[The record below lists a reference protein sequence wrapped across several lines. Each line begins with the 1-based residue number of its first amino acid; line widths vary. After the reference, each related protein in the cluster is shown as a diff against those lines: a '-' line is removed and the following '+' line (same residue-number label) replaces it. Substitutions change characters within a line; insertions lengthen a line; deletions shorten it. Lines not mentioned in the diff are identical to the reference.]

1 MNYIEVKDVV
11 KKYDGHIALNHVS
24 LSVPEGSIYGL
35 LGPNG
40 AGKTSLIRILN
51 RITRPDSGTVLIG
64 GQPLTAERVA
74 QIGYMPEER
83 GLYKKMKVGEQI
95 VYLAQLKGL
104 SRREAVIRMQEWLKR
119 FDLTEWQDK
128 KLETLSKGMAQKV
141 QFIAT
146 VLHQPKLLIFDEPF
160 SGFDPVNAEQLKREI
175 LRLRDEGSTVL
186 FSTHNMASVEE
197 VCEEITLINH
207 AEVVLQGR
215 VSEVRQKFKKQLYHV
230 GISLP
235 NALMGTPERVTLE
248 QEAAGL
254 FSVEEM
260 RHTEQGVDVTL
271 RLSPQTTMHDVI
283 GLLNDRYTLYAF
295 QEILPSMQE
304 VFIETVQ
311 GAIAEQSAEDVAPQS
326 SCS

>member
-51 RITRPDSGTVLIG
+51 RITRPDFGTVLIG

-104 SRREAVIRMQEWLKR
+104 SRREAVVRMQEWLKR

-128 KLETLSKGMAQKV
+128 KLEALSKGMAQKV

>member
-11 KKYDGHIALNHVS
+11 KKYDGHVALNHVS

-51 RITRPDSGTVLIG
+51 RITRPDFGTVLIG

-104 SRREAVIRMQEWLKR
+104 SRREAVVRMQEWLKR

-128 KLETLSKGMAQKV
+128 KLEALSKGMAQKV

-260 RHTEQGVDVTL
+260 QHTEQGVDVTL

-283 GLLNDRYTLYAF
+283 GMLNDRYTLYAF

>member
-104 SRREAVIRMQEWLKR
+104 SRREAVVRMQEWLKR

-128 KLETLSKGMAQKV
+128 KLEALSKGMAQKV

-254 FSVEEM
+254 FSVEDM
-260 RHTEQGVDVTL
+260 RHSEQGIDVTL

-283 GLLNDRYTLYAF
+283 GMLNDRYTLYAF

>member
-51 RITRPDSGTVLIG
+51 RITRPDFGTVLIG